1 MRLASFA
8 CPPPFAISLMKVA
21 TMVAVPQTKSMTTAT
36 LSESPRPTDCKV
48 KLGPKETERAELM
61 AWNSVGRRIAAV
73 FVDAANEVKAEEV
86 NKMEARKCPYD
97 GDVMSSDCAKAMC
110 SPAPSSVYP
119 TDVSTA
125 AGTEHQTLSEVAS
138 DSGNEADYDC
148 LSDFDSDGEEF
159 ESPDVIFKRPSK
171 DGFKGMADG
180 FKTPEMDVDC
190 KDESECP
197 STKQENWRCVGQ
209 RLAAVMLTLAQGE
222 SDSDEDFPSEQ
233 HHQ

>member
-1 MRLASFA
+1 
-8 CPPPFAISLMKVA
+8 
-21 TMVAVPQTKSMTTAT
+21 
-36 LSESPRPTDCKV
+36 LSESPRPTDWKV
-48 KLGPKETERAELM
+48 KLGPKKTERAELM
-61 AWNSVGRRIAAV
+61 SWNSVGRSIAAV
-73 FVDAANEVKAEEV
+73 FVDAAKELKAEEV

-97 GDVMSSDCAKAMC
+97 GDVMSSDCANAMC

-125 AGTEHQTLSEVAS
+125 AGTEHQTLSEV
-138 DSGNEADYDC
+138 DSGNEADYDF

-159 ESPDVIFKRPSK
+159 ESPDTGIFKRPTK

-180 FKTPEMDVDC
+180 FKTPEMDVDY

-197 STKQENWRCVGQ
+197 STKQENWRSVGQ

-222 SDSDEDFPSEQ
+222 SDSDEDFLYPEQ
-233 HHQ
+233 M